1 MAAGFSCHGRR
12 EPWNF
17 SGEKAK
23 LTSGTS
29 GPQKVAATRCGFRN
43 KHHLPGSGSVV
54 TAFAGVPLNLKRG
67 KRNLKR
73 GHSELAETDTRGQ
86 VTLTCSSNLAAA
98 AIFHFPASKLGSG
111 TRILLFF
118 FLIKHLAFISKHRHH
133 RQMFLAVPESRCV
146 VFLRDLSAAAT
157 KSQLQ
162 HSSQLS
168 AGIFRPFENSRG
180 LFAEIFSDRARTKG
194 RRQQRKMRQKGAEYS
209 HG

>member
-1 MAAGFSCHGRR
+1 MTAGFSCHFDLQRHGHGQRQ
-12 EPWNF
+12 PWNF
-17 SGEKAK
+17 SSETAK

-43 KHHLPGSGSVV
+43 IKHFYSQRIRRHRFRGGSSESE
-54 TAFAGVPLNLKRG
+54 TWTS
-67 KRNLKR
+67 
-73 GHSELAETDTRGQ
+73 SELAETETLGR
-86 VTLTCSSNLAAA
+86 VTLTCSCRLAAV
-98 AIFHFPASKLGSG
+98 AIFHFAASKLGSG

-180 LFAEIFSDRARTKG
+180 LFAEIFSDRAEQREEDSKG
-194 RRQQRKMRQKGAEYS
+194 R
-209 HG
+209 